1 MPAEGQL
8 PRPGWFRRLGAAGP
22 VAVLL
27 SFAPPIGG
35 MVLLAALTSSGGW
48 LRAHPEV
55 GWLAYAVGAALLIGF
70 SFVPTFSC
78 AIIAGWAFG
87 FTAGWLVS
95 VVAVTAGAVL
105 AYAIGRGIARD
116 RVVEVVREHPR
127 LEAIHRALLSRRARE
142 TLLVVTLVRIPP
154 AAPFGLTNFL
164 LAAARVPMPDYVAGT
179 FIGVMPRLALTSF
192 VGAALDQLRFD
203 NVMERWMVAAGA
215 AATLLV
221 VVALGWMAN
230 RALRR
235 LADRPADTTA

>member
-22 VAVLL
+22 VAVVL
-27 SFAPPIGG
+27 SFAPPLGG
-35 MVLLAALTSSGGW
+35 MVLLAVLTASGGW
-48 LRAHPEV
+48 LRAHPEI
-55 GWLAYAVGAALLIGF
+55 GWLVYAAGATLLIGF

-105 AYAIGRGIARD
+105 AYAIGRGIARE

-127 LEAIHRALLSRRARE
+127 LEAVHRALLSRRARE
-142 TLLVVTLVRIPP
+142 TLFVVTLVRIPP

-179 FIGVMPRLALTSF
+179 FLGVMPRLALTAF
-192 VGAALDQLRFD
+192 VGSALDQLRFD
-203 NVMERWMVAAGA
+203 NVMGRWMVGAGA
-215 AATLLV
+215 AATLMV
-221 VVALGWMAN
+221 VLALGWMAN

-235 LADRPADTTA
+235 LADRPAGTTP